1 MRAGLMR
8 GDLSLWGSTGSQSG
22 MLIAATTQANN
33 LTLVTRDIHD
43 FDIRGSSQ

>member
-8 GDLSLWGSTGSQSG
+8 GDLSLRGCTGFQSG
-22 MLIAATTQANN
+22 IIAATTQANN

-43 FDIRGSSQ
+43 FDIGGSSQ